1 MKSHWLLIHFL
12 YYCIYWTLD
21 ASVFPRCSL
30 SHNHQ
35 GIPRPRVQSLEGSFL
50 PSLLISH
57 GAELRPG
64 ATRNGQEL
72 LVPRTYSC
80 MFLSSIVSGP
90 SGAWCSIMRC
100 QLLLY
105 CIHVRTAGFWL
116 ITQNL
121 WIFRRATQLFV
132 SCIRHLSSINAS
144 FGSCQATLPCPSIL
158 ALPFLLVGISFI
170 SRDIKIE
177 TWRQA
182 LHRSVRCF

>member
-1 MKSHWLLIHFL
+1 MH
-12 YYCIYWTLD
+12 
-21 ASVFPRCSL
+21 PCSPDVL
-30 SHNHQ
+30 SP
-35 GIPRPRVQSLEGSFL
+35 IIIKESLGPGCSPWRGAFFQVC
-50 PSLLISH
+50 SSASH
-57 GAELRPG
+57 GAEMQPG

-72 LVPRTYSC
+72 LVPRAYSC

-132 SCIRHLSSINAS
+132 SCIPHLSSINAS